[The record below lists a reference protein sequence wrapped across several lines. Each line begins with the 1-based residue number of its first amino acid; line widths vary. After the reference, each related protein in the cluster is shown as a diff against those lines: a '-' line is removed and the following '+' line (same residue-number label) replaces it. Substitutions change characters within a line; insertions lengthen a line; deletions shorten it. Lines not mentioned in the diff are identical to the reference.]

1 MAKFKDVYTRTE
13 IEGKIER
20 TNNEME
26 KKGEDLDTIASDIE
40 TIRHTLENLDMKGTR
55 EGAEKLETSFEN
67 TEKVTTEVFEG
78 KDDELEQVQRE
89 NNEFEQEIEE
99 RKGSSESDLGKVSDA
114 SARIETS
121 ESINEL
127 LKAKEAGL
135 EEIDYLKDQI
145 ERVREAMEK
154 SESKQERQK
163 HRINAGR
170 RR

>member
-1 MAKFKDVYTRTE
+1 MAKFKDTSSRAE
-13 IEGKIER
+13 IEEKIEK

-26 KKGEDLDTIASDIE
+26 DKGENLETIASDIE
-40 TIRHTLENLDMKGTR
+40 TIRHTLENLDMRGTS

-78 KDDELEQVQRE
+78 KDDELEQVQQE

-99 RKGSSESDLGKVSDA
+99 RRGSSESDLGKVSDA
-114 SARIETS
+114 SARIETN

-135 EEIDYLKDQI
+135 EEIDYLKNQI

-154 SESKQERQK
+154 SESTQERQK